1 MITFLKFVYGHF
13 EDDLI
18 AEIVNIGIY
27 KKIPKQYELISQ
39 GNLINSIPLVIS
51 GNIKVFRENSNG
63 NEILMYYIE
72 RGNTCAMTL
81 TCCKGNIKS
90 KIKAITETETEL
102 IMIPVHKMEI
112 WTSKYKSWRN
122 FILNSYSNR
131 LNEILFSLD
140 SVAFENL
147 DQRLLQFLENKEKIN
162 NKGVI
167 NYTHQKIA
175 IELNSTRVAVSRLLK
190 KLENQGKIKMFRN
203 QIQIIPK

>member
-13 EDDLI
+13 EDDLV

-147 DQRLLQFLENKEKIN
+147 DQRLLQFLENKENIN

-175 IELNSTRVAVSRLLK
+175 IELNSTRVAISRLLK